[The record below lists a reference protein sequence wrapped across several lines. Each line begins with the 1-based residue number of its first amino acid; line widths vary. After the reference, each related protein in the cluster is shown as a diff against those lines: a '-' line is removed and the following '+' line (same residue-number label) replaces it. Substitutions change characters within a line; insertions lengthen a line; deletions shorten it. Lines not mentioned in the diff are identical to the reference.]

1 MNKPPKYCAAFPC
14 FYLAEG
20 GSAYCHR
27 HQRARQPKETDTF
40 YLSVQWR
47 KFRDWYITRHPVCEM
62 CEREGRQT
70 IATMVDHVTEIKDGG
85 ALTDEENAQSLC
97 AACHNRKT
105 AMTKNH
111 RIGSTNNRR
120 GSRTHTNLGGVH
132 P

>member
-27 HQRARQPKETDTF
+27 HQRARQPKETDPF

-62 CEREGRQT
+62 CEKVERLTRAVM
-70 IATMVDHVTEIKDGG
+70 IDHIVELKDGG
-85 ALTDEENAQSLC
+85 IQISEANVQALC
-97 AACHNRKT
+97 WKCHGIKT
-105 AMTKNH
+105 ANEKNH
-111 RIGSTNNRR
+111 RKLTGNNRF
-120 GSRTHTNLGGVH
+120 GSVGRT
-132 P
+132 

>member
-27 HQRARQPKETDTF
+27 HQRARQPKETDPF

-62 CEREGRQT
+62 CEREQRLT
-70 IATMVDHVTEIKDGG
+70 PAVMVDHILEISDGG
-85 ALTDEENAQSLC
+85 ALTSEDNAQALC
-97 AACHNRKT
+97 WKCHGMKT
-105 AMTKNH
+105 ALMKNH
-111 RIGSTNNRR
+111 RIGSRDNRA
-120 GSRTHTNLGGVH
+120 GSAGRT
-132 P
+132 